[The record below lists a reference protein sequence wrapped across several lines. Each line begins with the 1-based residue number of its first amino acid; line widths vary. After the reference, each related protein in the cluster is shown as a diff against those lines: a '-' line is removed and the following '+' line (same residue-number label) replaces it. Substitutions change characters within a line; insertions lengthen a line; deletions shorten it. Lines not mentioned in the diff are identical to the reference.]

1 MKMMDNDMHDVEPV
15 HIFLQDSG
23 GTVKSYLTKV
33 IYNVTSKALLYLC
46 KDHDKPQVTHS
57 RKKKKKKKKKQMS
70 LLSKIKQYVNGMIKH
85 TEVNKMHTQHKW
97 KQWNSTTL
105 IIMPK

>member
-1 MKMMDNDMHDVEPV
+1 
-15 HIFLQDSG
+15 
-23 GTVKSYLTKV
+23 
-33 IYNVTSKALLYLC
+33 
-46 KDHDKPQVTHS
+46 
-57 RKKKKKKKKKQMS
+57 MS
-70 LLSKIKQYVNGMIKH
+70 LLSKNKQYVNGMIQH

>member
-1 MKMMDNDMHDVEPV
+1 MIDKKRHPGMKMMDNDMHDVEPV

-57 RKKKKKKKKKQMS
+57 RKKKKKN
-70 LLSKIKQYVNGMIKH
+70 SKC
-85 TEVNKMHTQHKW
+85 
-97 KQWNSTTL
+97 L
-105 IIMPK
+105 C

>member
-46 KDHDKPQVTHS
+46 KDHDKPQVTLH
-57 RKKKKKKKKKQMS
+57 KKKKKRSQMS
-70 LLSKIKQYVNGMIKH
+70 LLRKIKQYVNGMIKH

-97 KQWNSTTL
+97 KQWNSATL

>member
-57 RKKKKKKKKKQMS
+57 RKKKKKKIANVYAKQNQT
-70 LLSKIKQYVNGMIKH
+70 IC
-85 TEVNKMHTQHKW
+85 KW
-97 KQWNSTTL
+97 NDKTHRSQ
-105 IIMPK
+105 

>member
-15 HIFLQDSG
+15 HIFLRDSQ

-46 KDHDKPQVTHS
+46 KDHDKPQVTLH
-57 RKKKKKKKKKQMS
+57 KKKKKKEKE
-70 LLSKIKQYVNGMIKH
+70 SKCLCSGKSNNM
-85 TEVNKMHTQHKW
+85 
-97 KQWNSTTL
+97 
-105 IIMPK
+105 

>member
-57 RKKKKKKKKKQMS
+57 RKKKIANVSAKQNQT
-70 LLSKIKQYVNGMIKH
+70 IC
-85 TEVNKMHTQHKW
+85 KW
-97 KQWNSTTL
+97 NDKTHRNQ
-105 IIMPK
+105 

>member
-57 RKKKKKKKKKQMS
+57 RKKNKNKKKIANVSAKQNQT
-70 LLSKIKQYVNGMIKH
+70 IC
-85 TEVNKMHTQHKW
+85 KW
-97 KQWNSTTL
+97 NDKTHRSQ
-105 IIMPK
+105 

>member
-70 LLSKIKQYVNGMIKH
+70 LLSKNKQ
-85 TEVNKMHTQHKW
+85 
-97 KQWNSTTL
+97 
-105 IIMPK
+105 

>member
-57 RKKKKKKKKKQMS
+57 RKKKKKKMQMS
-70 LLSKIKQYVNGMIKH
+70 LRSKIKQNVNGMIKH

>member
-1 MKMMDNDMHDVEPV
+1 M
-15 HIFLQDSG
+15 
-23 GTVKSYLTKV
+23 
-33 IYNVTSKALLYLC
+33 
-46 KDHDKPQVTHS
+46 
-57 RKKKKKKKKKQMS
+57 QMS